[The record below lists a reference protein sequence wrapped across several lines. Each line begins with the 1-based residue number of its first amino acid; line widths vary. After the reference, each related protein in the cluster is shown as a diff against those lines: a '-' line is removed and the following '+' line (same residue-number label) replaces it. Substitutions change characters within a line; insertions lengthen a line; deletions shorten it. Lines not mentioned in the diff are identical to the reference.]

1 MQIKS
6 PSLKQE
12 YSIKTTFKFFI
23 ALTLLFTA
31 AFVGGCQNKSEQ
43 YEIRVSTNPWI
54 GFTPF
59 IYAQE
64 KGWLKDSK
72 FKFIWVVGLAENA
85 TLYEKGLSDG
95 FTATQYEYF
104 NFKNREYLKP
114 YFLIDRSNGA
124 DTILSNKT
132 IEELKHSDKKID
144 CYFELSSVNMDIF
157 KAFISQYG
165 FDEKKFKLQNSDQE
179 STAAIK
185 ASSNPMLIISYEPYV
200 SSIQNNGFKKIS
212 STRELTDVQVI
223 DAIFLDER
231 AVKNN
236 EEEVKRLKEVF
247 TKATQRLKQ
256 NPKEFYE
263 TIKGYLENQ
272 TYEQFMVSLDGIE
285 WLHEKEHPEAVEFL
299 QKQKIPTDK
308 LIR

>member
-1 MQIKS
+1 M
-6 PSLKQE
+6 
-12 YSIKTTFKFFI
+12 KTAFKFFI
-23 ALTLLFTA
+23 ALTLLFA
-31 AFVGGCQNKSEQ
+31 AVFVAGCKSKLEQSEQ

-72 FKFIWVVGLAENA
+72 FKFIWVVGLSENV
-85 TLYEKGLSDG
+85 TLYEKGLSHG

-104 NFKNREYLKP
+104 NFKNREHLKP

-124 DTILSNKT
+124 DTVLSNKT
-132 IEELKHSDKKID
+132 IEELKRSNEKIK

-157 KAFISQYG
+157 KAFVAQYG
-165 FDEKKFKLQNSDQE
+165 FDEKRFELQNSDQGAV
-179 STAAIK
+179 TTLK
-185 ASSNPMLIISYEPYV
+185 ADSSPVIIISYEPYV

-212 STRELTDVQVI
+212 STRELTGIQVI

-231 AVKNN
+231 IVEHN

-247 TKATQRLKQ
+247 TKAAQRLKQ

-272 TYEQFMVSLDGIE
+272 TYEQFITSLDGIE
-285 WLHEKEHPEAVEFL
+285 WINEKEYSKAVEFI
-299 QKQKIPTDK
+299 QKQKIPTDR
-308 LIR
+308 LMR

>member
-1 MQIKS
+1 M
-6 PSLKQE
+6 
-12 YSIKTTFKFFI
+12 KTAFKFFI
-23 ALTLLFTA
+23 ALTLLFAA
-31 AFVGGCQNKSEQ
+31 AFVVGCQNKLEQSEQ

-72 FKFIWVVGLAENA
+72 FKFIWVVGLSENV
-85 TLYEKGLSDG
+85 TLYEKGLSHG

-104 NFKNREYLKP
+104 NFTNREYLKP

-124 DTILSNKT
+124 DAILSNKT
-132 IEELKHSDKKID
+132 IEELKRSDKKIE

-157 KAFISQYG
+157 KAFIAQYG
-165 FDEKKFKLQNSDQE
+165 FDETKFKLQNSDQG

-185 ASSNPMLIISYEPYV
+185 AGSNPMLIISYEPYV

-212 STRELTDVQVI
+212 STRELTGMQVI

-231 AVKNN
+231 IVKNN
-236 EEEVKRLKEVF
+236 ENEVKRLKEVF
-247 TKATQRLKQ
+247 TKAVQRLKQ

-272 TYEQFMVSLDGIE
+272 TYEQFIASLDGIE
-285 WLHEKEHPEAVEFL
+285 WLHEKEHPRAIAFM
-299 QKQKIPTDK
+299 QKQKIPTDR
-308 LIR
+308 LLR

>member
-1 MQIKS
+1 M
-6 PSLKQE
+6 
-12 YSIKTTFKFFI
+12 KTACKIFI
-23 ALTLLFTA
+23 ASSLLFVL
-31 AFVGGCQNKSEQ
+31 AFFGGCQNKSEN

-72 FKFIWVVGLAENA
+72 FKFVWVVGLAENV
-85 TLYEKGLSDG
+85 TLYEKGLSHG

-132 IEELKHSDKKID
+132 IDELKRSDKKIE

-157 KAFISQYG
+157 KAFVAQYG
-165 FDEKKFKLQNSDQE
+165 FDEKKFELKNSDQGNM
-179 STAAIK
+179 AAIK
-185 ASSNPMLIISYEPYV
+185 ANANPMLLISYEPYA

-212 STRELTDVQVI
+212 STKELTDIQVI

-231 AVKNN
+231 IVKNN

-247 TKATQRLKQ
+247 GKATQRLKQ

-263 TIKGYLENQ
+263 TVKGYLENQ
-272 TYEQFMVSLDGIE
+272 TYEQFIASLDGIE
-285 WLHEKEHPEAVEFL
+285 WLNEKDSPKAVEFM

>member
-1 MQIKS
+1 M
-6 PSLKQE
+6 
-12 YSIKTTFKFFI
+12 KTAFKFFI
-23 ALTLLFTA
+23 ALTLLFATV
-31 AFVGGCQNKSEQ
+31 FVAGCQNKLEQSEQ

-72 FKFIWVVGLAENA
+72 FKFIWVVGLAENV
-85 TLYEKGLSDG
+85 TLYEKGLSHG

-104 NFKNREYLKP
+104 NFKNREHLKP

-132 IEELKHSDKKID
+132 IEELKRSNEKIK
-144 CYFELSSVNMDIF
+144 CYFELNSVNMDIF
-157 KAFISQYG
+157 KAFIAQYG
-165 FDEKKFKLQNSDQE
+165 FDENRFELQNSDQGAV
-179 STAAIK
+179 TTLK
-185 ASSNPMLIISYEPYV
+185 ADSNPVIIISYEPYV
-200 SSIQNNGFKKIS
+200 SSIKNNGFKKIS
-212 STRELTDVQVI
+212 STRELTGIQVI

-231 AVKNN
+231 IVEHN

-247 TKATQRLKQ
+247 TKAAQRLKQ

-263 TIKGYLENQ
+263 TVKGYLENQ
-272 TYEQFMVSLDGIE
+272 TYEQFIASLDGIE
-285 WLHEKEHPEAVEFL
+285 WINEKGYSKAVEFM
-299 QKQKIPTDK
+299 QKQKIPTDRLLK
-308 LIR
+308 

>member
-1 MQIKS
+1 M
-6 PSLKQE
+6 
-12 YSIKTTFKFFI
+12 KTACKIFI
-23 ALTLLFTA
+23 ASSLLFVL
-31 AFVGGCQNKSEQ
+31 AFFGGCQNKSEN

-72 FKFIWVVGLAENA
+72 FKFVWVVGLAENV
-85 TLYEKGLSDG
+85 TLYEKGLSHG

-132 IEELKHSDKKID
+132 IDELKRSDKKIE

-157 KAFISQYG
+157 KAFVAQYG
-165 FDEKKFKLQNSDQE
+165 FDEKKFELKNSDQGNM
-179 STAAIK
+179 AAIK
-185 ASSNPMLIISYEPYV
+185 ANANPMLLISYEPYV

-212 STRELTDVQVI
+212 STKELANIQVI

-231 AVKNN
+231 VVKNN

-247 TKATQRLKQ
+247 GKATQRLKQ

-263 TIKGYLENQ
+263 TVKGYLENQ
-272 TYEQFMVSLDGIE
+272 TYEQFIASLDGIE
-285 WLHEKEHPEAVEFL
+285 WLNEKDNPKAVEFM